1 MTVTSIVFCRDAK
14 ASEEDQETA
23 EEKAIR
29 ENPGVP
35 VITNLEDLYKMPRL
49 QKVQQEEPAVPVFG
63 GAMGALLAVTEPCPE
78 SAAPPPVNSRLSP
91 PSRHVPTVR
100 KKHLV

>member
-49 QKVQQEEPAVPVFG
+49 QKVQQEEQ
-63 GAMGALLAVTEPCPE
+63 
-78 SAAPPPVNSRLSP
+78 
-91 PSRHVPTVR
+91 R
-100 KKHLV
+100 KKKAAKLKAMRKRLEAEEGAHVETRQHSQNRAVQPTGPSIVDLD